1 MVMAGLDPA
10 IHDFPPCRKT
20 WMAGTSPA
28 MTVVGLTPTSIPALP
43 LTKSTD
49 PACYRSK
56 KLEEDYPMA
65 ARTKP
70 PFRADVVGSLLRT
83 APLKEARAKRDK
95 GAMTAA
101 ELKAVEDREVEKII
115 AKQAQVGLKL
125 ATDGEFRRSWWH
137 FDFYDML
144 DGVEIEELDHG
155 IQFQGVQTRPRTPRI
170 KGKLGFSQH
179 PMLEHFK
186 FLKAHTRVTPKMCIP
201 SPATLHFRLE
211 PDAIRTK
218 EYADRDA
225 IFDDLAKTYKQA
237 IRGFHDAGC
246 RYLQF
251 DDTAWAY
258 LCSQAE
264 LKKARDRG
272 LNADR
277 LQQDYARVIN
287 QALEGKPA
295 DMTITTHVCRGN
307 FRSTWISEGG
317 YEPVAETMLGKLN
330 YDGYFLEYDSAR
342 AGGFEPLR
350 FLPKGNKIV
359 VLGLVT
365 TKSGT
370 LEKKD
375 DVKRRIDEAT
385 KFVSLDQLCLS
396 PQCGFAST
404 EEGNVLAEE
413 EEWAKLRMVVE
424 LADEVWG

>member
-1 MVMAGLDPA
+1 MA
-10 IHDFPPCRKT
+10 RN
-20 WMAGTSPA
+20 
-28 MTVVGLTPTSIPALP
+28 
-43 LTKSTD
+43 
-49 PACYRSK
+49 
-56 KLEEDYPMA
+56 
-65 ARTKP
+65 KP
-70 PFRADVVGSLLRT
+70 PFRADVVGSILRT
-83 APLKEARAKRDK
+83 APLKEARAKREK
-95 GAMTAA
+95 GEISAA
-101 ELKAVEDREVEKII
+101 QLTEVEDREIEKII
-115 AKQAQVGLKL
+115 KKQEEVGLKT

-137 FDFYDML
+137 FDFYGML
-144 DGVEIEELDHG
+144 DGAEKYQLDHG
-155 IQFQGVQTRPRTPRI
+155 IQFHGVQSRMESIRI
-170 KGKLGFSQH
+170 KGKLGFSHH

-186 FLKAHTRVTPKMCIP
+186 FLKRHTQVVPKMCIP

-211 PDAIRTK
+211 PNAVTTK
-218 EYADRDA
+218 AYADRDA

-237 IRGFHDAGC
+237 IRGFYDAGC

-272 LNADR
+272 LNADH

-287 QALEGKPA
+287 MALEGKPA
-295 DMTITTHVCRGN
+295 DMVVTTHVCRGN

-317 YEPVAETMLGKLN
+317 YEPVAEIMLGKLN
-330 YDGYFLEYDSAR
+330 YDGYFLEYDTAR

-350 FLPKGNKIV
+350 FLPKGDKIV

-365 TKSGT
+365 TKSGK

-375 DVKRRIDEAT
+375 DVKRRIEEAT
-385 KFVSLDQLCLS
+385 KFAALDQLCLS

-413 EEWAKLRMVVE
+413 EQWAKLRMVVE
-424 LADEVWG
+424 LADEVWR